1 MIIVENGIQDKK
13 LEELEQK
20 NSDELE
26 SLERLIILFEDIK
39 NIENS
44 NLDYA
49 KEILNDVKFKEF
61 LILGN
66 LGILCKAYFES
77 YYETK
82 IKQTQ
87 NLKKIID
94 IMKFRSYSKT
104 YNDNNDFVIINDCR
118 NLSNVSEN
126 INSQKYIGK
135 KEVLEI
141 IDSMKLI
148 NEFNNDYN
156 NNYIRIIGKELDKLK
171 KIESLNDLDL
181 LKGIK
186 EEKIIFEIKLEEIC
200 ENGLETEEFNF
211 IKNKLLSDNSNE
223 QKYINWTIN
232 CLNKYRSKLTIIEE
246 KVYNSFKILFEII
259 FTKLSENKL
268 YQSFDLAIILIQ
280 TFSKK
285 NGNEE
290 SENILLEEEFKN
302 NKIFQNSD
310 LWLNLII
317 QKSKDLFE
325 KINEESKD
333 NKENKDNTDNITYI
347 KENIE
352 SILVSYIFTMKDFNI
367 DDITKRDVIEKFCT
381 NEEYIKY
388 NFNIDELMSYPTD

>member
-1 MIIVENGIQDKK
+1 MIIVENEIQDKK
-13 LEELEQK
+13 IEELEQK
-20 NSDELE
+20 NTEELE

-44 NLDYA
+44 NLDYV

-61 LILGN
+61 LIIGN
-66 LGILCKAYFES
+66 LGNLCKAYFES

-94 IMKFRSYSKT
+94 IMKFKSYSKP
-104 YNDNNDFVIINDCR
+104 NNENNDFVIINDCR
-118 NLSNVSEN
+118 NLSNLSEN
-126 INSQKYIGK
+126 VNSQKYIGK
-135 KEVLEI
+135 KDVLEI
-141 IDSMKLI
+141 INSMSLI

-156 NNYIRIIGKELDKLK
+156 NNYIKIIGKEIDKLK
-171 KIESLNDLDL
+171 KIESLNDLDI

-200 ENGLETEEFNF
+200 ENGLESEEFN
-211 IKNKLLSDNSNE
+211 IVKNLLLNDNSNE

-232 CLNKYRSKLTIIEE
+232 YLNKYRSKLSIIEE
-246 KVYNSFKILFEII
+246 KVYNSFKILFDII
-259 FTKLSENKL
+259 FNKLSEKKL

-285 NGNEE
+285 KDNED
-290 SENILLEEEFKN
+290 NNVLLEEEFKEN
-302 NKIFQNSD
+302 IIFQNTD
-310 LWLNLII
+310 LWINLII
-317 QKSKDLFE
+317 QKSNDLFE
-325 KINEESKD
+325 KINEEAKD
-333 NKENKDNTDNITYI
+333 NKENKDNIDNVTYI

-352 SILVSYIFTMKDFNI
+352 PILVSYIFTMKDFNI
-367 DDITKRDVIEKFCT
+367 DDKTKREVIEKFCK
-381 NEEYIKY
+381 NEEYSKF
-388 NFNIDELMSYPTD
+388 NFNIDELMSYLAA

>member
-1 MIIVENGIQDKK
+1 MIIVENEIQDKK

-20 NSDELE
+20 NTEELE

-44 NLDYA
+44 NLDYV

-61 LILGN
+61 LIIGN
-66 LGILCKAYFES
+66 LGNLCKAYFES

-94 IMKFRSYSKT
+94 IMKFKSYSKP
-104 YNDNNDFVIINDCR
+104 NNENNDFVIINDCR

-135 KEVLEI
+135 KDVLEI
-141 IDSMKLI
+141 INSMSLI

-156 NNYIRIIGKELDKLK
+156 NNYIKIIGKEIDKLK
-171 KIESLNDLDL
+171 KIESLNDLDI

-200 ENGLETEEFNF
+200 ENGLESEEFN
-211 IKNKLLSDNSNE
+211 IVKNLLLNDNSNE

-232 CLNKYRSKLTIIEE
+232 YLNKYRSKLSIIEE
-246 KVYNSFKILFEII
+246 KVYNSFKILFDII
-259 FTKLSENKL
+259 FNKLSEKKL

-285 NGNEE
+285 KDNED
-290 SENILLEEEFKN
+290 NNVLLEEEFKEN
-302 NKIFQNSD
+302 IIFQNTD
-310 LWLNLII
+310 LWINLII
-317 QKSKDLFE
+317 QKSNDLFE
-325 KINEESKD
+325 KINEEAKD
-333 NKENKDNTDNITYI
+333 NKENKDNIDNVTYI

-352 SILVSYIFTMKDFNI
+352 PILVSYIFTMKDFNI
-367 DDITKRDVIEKFCT
+367 DDKTKREVIEKFCK
-381 NEEYIKY
+381 NEEYAKF
-388 NFNIDELMSYPTD
+388 NFNIDELMSYLAA

>member
-1 MIIVENGIQDKK
+1 MIIVENEIQDKK

-20 NSDELE
+20 NTEELE

-44 NLDYA
+44 NLDYV

-61 LILGN
+61 LIIGN
-66 LGILCKAYFES
+66 LGNLCKAYFES

-94 IMKFRSYSKT
+94 IMKFKSYSKP
-104 YNDNNDFVIINDCR
+104 NNENNDFVIINDCR
-118 NLSNVSEN
+118 NLSNLSEN
-126 INSQKYIGK
+126 VNSQKYIGK
-135 KEVLEI
+135 KDVLEI
-141 IDSMKLI
+141 INSMSLI

-156 NNYIRIIGKELDKLK
+156 NNYIKIIGKEIDKLK
-171 KIESLNDLDL
+171 KIESLNDLDI
-181 LKGIK
+181 LKGIR

-200 ENGLETEEFNF
+200 ENGLESEEFN
-211 IKNKLLSDNSNE
+211 IVKNLLLNDNSNE

-232 CLNKYRSKLTIIEE
+232 YLNKYRSKLSIIEE
-246 KVYNSFKILFEII
+246 KVYNSFKILFDII
-259 FTKLSENKL
+259 FNKLSEKKL

-285 NGNEE
+285 KDNED
-290 SENILLEEEFKN
+290 NNVLLEEEFKEN
-302 NKIFQNSD
+302 IIFQNTD
-310 LWLNLII
+310 LWINLII
-317 QKSKDLFE
+317 QKSNDLFE
-325 KINEESKD
+325 KINEEAKD
-333 NKENKDNTDNITYI
+333 NKENKDNIDNVTYI

-352 SILVSYIFTMKDFNI
+352 PILVSYIFTMKDFNI
-367 DDITKRDVIEKFCT
+367 DDKTKREVIEKFCK
-381 NEEYIKY
+381 NEEYAKF
-388 NFNIDELMSYPTD
+388 NFNIDELMSYLAA

>member
-1 MIIVENGIQDKK
+1 MIIVENEIQDKK
-13 LEELEQK
+13 IEELEQK
-20 NSDELE
+20 NTEELE

-44 NLDYA
+44 NLDYV

-61 LILGN
+61 LIIGN
-66 LGILCKAYFES
+66 LGNLCKAYFES

-94 IMKFRSYSKT
+94 IMKFKSYSKP
-104 YNDNNDFVIINDCR
+104 NNENNDFVIINDCR
-118 NLSNVSEN
+118 NLSNLSEN

-135 KEVLEI
+135 KDVLEI
-141 IDSMKLI
+141 INSMSLI

-156 NNYIRIIGKELDKLK
+156 NNYIKIIGKEIDKLK
-171 KIESLNDLDL
+171 KIESLNDLDI

-200 ENGLETEEFNF
+200 ENGLESEEFN
-211 IKNKLLSDNSNE
+211 IVKNLLLNDNSNE

-232 CLNKYRSKLTIIEE
+232 YLNKYRSKLSIIEE
-246 KVYNSFKILFEII
+246 KVYNSFKILFDII
-259 FTKLSENKL
+259 FNKLSEKKL

-285 NGNEE
+285 KDNED
-290 SENILLEEEFKN
+290 NNVLLEEEFKEN
-302 NKIFQNSD
+302 IIFQNTD
-310 LWLNLII
+310 LWINLII
-317 QKSKDLFE
+317 QKSNDLFE
-325 KINEESKD
+325 KINEEAKD
-333 NKENKDNTDNITYI
+333 NKENKDNIDNVTYI

-352 SILVSYIFTMKDFNI
+352 PILVSYIFTMKDFNI
-367 DDITKRDVIEKFCT
+367 DDKTKREVIEKFCK
-381 NEEYIKY
+381 NEEYAKF
-388 NFNIDELMSYPTD
+388 NFNIDELMSYLAA

>member
-1 MIIVENGIQDKK
+1 MIIVENEIQDKK

-20 NSDELE
+20 NTEELE

-44 NLDYA
+44 NLDYV
-49 KEILNDVKFKEF
+49 KEILNNVKFKEF
-61 LILGN
+61 LIIGN
-66 LGILCKAYFES
+66 LGNLCKAYFES

-94 IMKFRSYSKT
+94 IMKFKSYSKP
-104 YNDNNDFVIINDCR
+104 NNENNDFVIINDCR
-118 NLSNVSEN
+118 NLSNLSEN
-126 INSQKYIGK
+126 VNSQKYIGK
-135 KEVLEI
+135 KDVLEI
-141 IDSMKLI
+141 INSMSLI

-156 NNYIRIIGKELDKLK
+156 NNYIKIIGKEIDKLK
-171 KIESLNDLDL
+171 KIESLNDLDI

-200 ENGLETEEFNF
+200 ENGLESEEFN
-211 IKNKLLSDNSNE
+211 IVKNLLLNDNSNE

-232 CLNKYRSKLTIIEE
+232 YLNKYRSKLSIIEE
-246 KVYNSFKILFEII
+246 KVYNSFKILFDII
-259 FTKLSENKL
+259 FNKLSEKKL

-285 NGNEE
+285 KDNED
-290 SENILLEEEFKN
+290 NNVLLEEEFKEN
-302 NKIFQNSD
+302 IIFQNTD
-310 LWLNLII
+310 LWINLII
-317 QKSKDLFE
+317 QKSNDLFE
-325 KINEESKD
+325 KINEEAKD
-333 NKENKDNTDNITYI
+333 NKENKDNIDNVTYI

-352 SILVSYIFTMKDFNI
+352 PILVSYIFTMKDFNI
-367 DDITKRDVIEKFCT
+367 DDKTKREVIEKFCK
-381 NEEYIKY
+381 NEEYAKF
-388 NFNIDELMSYPTD
+388 NFNIDELMSYLAA

>member
-1 MIIVENGIQDKK
+1 MIIVENEIQDKI

-20 NSDELE
+20 NAEELE

-44 NLDYA
+44 NLDYV

-61 LILGN
+61 LIIGN
-66 LGILCKAYFES
+66 LGNLCKAYFES

-82 IKQTQ
+82 IKQIQ

-94 IMKFRSYSKT
+94 IMKFKSYSKSK
-104 YNDNNDFVIINDCR
+104 NDNNDFVIINDCR
-118 NLSNVSEN
+118 NLSNDSEN
-126 INSQKYIGK
+126 INNQKYIGK
-135 KEVLEI
+135 KDVLEI
-141 IDSMKLI
+141 IDSIPLI
-148 NEFNNDYN
+148 NQFNNDYN
-156 NNYIRIIGKELDKLK
+156 NNYIKIIGKEIDKLK
-171 KIESLNDLDL
+171 KIEGLNDLDL

-200 ENGLETEEFNF
+200 ENGLETEEFN
-211 IKNKLLSDNSNE
+211 IVKNKLLNDNSNE

-232 CLNKYRSKLTIIEE
+232 YLNNYRSKLSVIEE
-246 KVYNSFKILFEII
+246 KVFDSFKILFEII
-259 FTKLSENKL
+259 FNKLSEKKL
-268 YQSFDLAIILIQ
+268 YQSFDLAIILTQ

-285 NGNEE
+285 NDKKF
-290 SENILLEEEFKN
+290 LLEEEFKN

-317 QKSKDLFE
+317 QKGKDFIEE
-325 KINEESKD
+325 KNEEPQD
-333 NKENKDNTDNITYI
+333 NKENKNNIDNVNYF

-352 SILVSYIFTMKDFNI
+352 SMLIGYIFTMKGFNI
-367 DDITKRDVIEKFCT
+367 DDKTRREIIEKFCK
-381 NEEYIKY
+381 NEEYEKF

>member
-1 MIIVENGIQDKK
+1 MIIVENEIQDKK

-20 NSDELE
+20 NTEELE

-44 NLDYA
+44 NLDYV

-61 LILGN
+61 LIIGN
-66 LGILCKAYFES
+66 LGNLCKAYFES

-94 IMKFRSYSKT
+94 IMKFKSYSKP
-104 YNDNNDFVIINDCR
+104 NNENNDFVIINDCR
-118 NLSNVSEN
+118 NLSNLSEN
-126 INSQKYIGK
+126 VNSQKYIGK
-135 KEVLEI
+135 KDVLEI
-141 IDSMKLI
+141 INSMSLI

-156 NNYIRIIGKELDKLK
+156 NNYIKIIGKEIDKLK
-171 KIESLNDLDL
+171 KIESLNDLDI

-200 ENGLETEEFNF
+200 ENGLESEEFN
-211 IKNKLLSDNSNE
+211 IVKNLLLNDNSNE

-232 CLNKYRSKLTIIEE
+232 YLNKYRSKLSIIEE
-246 KVYNSFKILFEII
+246 KVYNSFKILFDII
-259 FTKLSENKL
+259 FNKLSEKKL

-285 NGNEE
+285 KDNED
-290 SENILLEEEFKN
+290 NNVLLEEEFKEN
-302 NKIFQNSD
+302 IIFQNTD
-310 LWLNLII
+310 LWINLII
-317 QKSKDLFE
+317 QKSNDLFE
-325 KINEESKD
+325 KINEEAKD
-333 NKENKDNTDNITYI
+333 NKENKDNIDNVTYI

-352 SILVSYIFTMKDFNI
+352 PILVSYIFTMKDFNI
-367 DDITKRDVIEKFCT
+367 DDKTKREVIEKFCK
-381 NEEYIKY
+381 NEEYAKF
-388 NFNIDELMSYPTD
+388 NFNIDELMSYLAA

>member
-1 MIIVENGIQDKK
+1 MIIVENEIQDKK

-20 NSDELE
+20 NSEELE
-26 SLERLIILFEDIK
+26 TLERLIILFEDIK

-44 NLDYA
+44 NLDYV

-61 LILGN
+61 LIIGN
-66 LGILCKAYFES
+66 LGNLCKAYFES

-94 IMKFRSYSKT
+94 IMKFKSYSKP
-104 YNDNNDFVIINDCR
+104 NNENNDFVIINDCR
-118 NLSNVSEN
+118 NLSNLSEN
-126 INSQKYIGK
+126 VNSQKYIGK
-135 KEVLEI
+135 KDVLEI
-141 IDSMKLI
+141 INSMSLI

-156 NNYIRIIGKELDKLK
+156 NNYIKIIGKEIDKLK
-171 KIESLNDLDL
+171 KIESLNDLDI

-200 ENGLETEEFNF
+200 ENGLESEEFN
-211 IKNKLLSDNSNE
+211 IVKNLLLNDNSNE

-232 CLNKYRSKLTIIEE
+232 YLNKYRSKLSIIEE
-246 KVYNSFKILFEII
+246 KVYNSFKILFDII
-259 FTKLSENKL
+259 FNKLSEKKL

-285 NGNEE
+285 KDNED
-290 SENILLEEEFKN
+290 NNVLLEEEFKEN
-302 NKIFQNSD
+302 IIFQNTD
-310 LWLNLII
+310 LWINLII
-317 QKSKDLFE
+317 QKSNDLFE
-325 KINEESKD
+325 KINEEAKD
-333 NKENKDNTDNITYI
+333 NKENKDNIDNVTYI

-352 SILVSYIFTMKDFNI
+352 PILVSYIFTMKDFNI
-367 DDITKRDVIEKFCT
+367 DDKTKREVIEKFCK
-381 NEEYIKY
+381 NEEYAKF
-388 NFNIDELMSYPTD
+388 NFNIDELMSYLAA

>member
-1 MIIVENGIQDKK
+1 MIIVENEIQDKI

-20 NSDELE
+20 NTEELE

-44 NLDYA
+44 NLDYV
-49 KEILNDVKFKEF
+49 KEILNDIKFKEF
-61 LILGN
+61 LIIGN
-66 LGILCKAYFES
+66 LGNLCKAYFES

-94 IMKFRSYSKT
+94 IMKFKSYSKSN
-104 YNDNNDFVIINDCR
+104 NDNNDFVIINDCR

-126 INSQKYIGK
+126 INIQKYIGK
-135 KEVLEI
+135 KDVLEI
-141 IDSMKLI
+141 IDSIPLI
-148 NEFNNDYN
+148 NQFNNDYN
-156 NNYIRIIGKELDKLK
+156 NNYIKIIGKEIDKIK
-171 KIESLNDLDL
+171 KIEGLNDLDL

-200 ENGLETEEFNF
+200 ENGLETEEFN
-211 IKNKLLSDNSNE
+211 IVKNKLLNDNSNE

-232 CLNKYRSKLTIIEE
+232 YLNNYRSKLSVIEE
-246 KVYNSFKILFEII
+246 KVFDSFKILFEII
-259 FTKLSENKL
+259 FNKLSEKKL
-268 YQSFDLAIILIQ
+268 YQSFDLAIILTQ

-285 NGNEE
+285 NDKKF
-290 SENILLEEEFKN
+290 LLEEEFKN

-317 QKSKDLFE
+317 QKGKDFIEE
-325 KINEESKD
+325 KNEEPQD
-333 NKENKDNTDNITYI
+333 NKENKNNIDNVNYF

-352 SILVSYIFTMKDFNI
+352 SMLIGYIFTMKGFNI
-367 DDITKRDVIEKFCT
+367 DDKTRREIIEKFCK
-381 NEEYIKY
+381 NEEYEKF

>member
-1 MIIVENGIQDKK
+1 MIIVENEIQDKK
-13 LEELEQK
+13 IEELEQK
-20 NSDELE
+20 NTEELE

-44 NLDYA
+44 NLDYV

-61 LILGN
+61 LIIGN
-66 LGILCKAYFES
+66 LGNLCKAYFES

-94 IMKFRSYSKT
+94 IMKFKSYSKP
-104 YNDNNDFVIINDCR
+104 NNENNDFVIINDCR
-118 NLSNVSEN
+118 NLSNLSEN
-126 INSQKYIGK
+126 VNSQKYIGK
-135 KEVLEI
+135 KDVLEI
-141 IDSMKLI
+141 INSMSLI

-156 NNYIRIIGKELDKLK
+156 NNYIKIIGKEIDKLK
-171 KIESLNDLDL
+171 KIESLNDLDI

-200 ENGLETEEFNF
+200 ENGLESEEFN
-211 IKNKLLSDNSNE
+211 IVKNLLLNDNSNE

-232 CLNKYRSKLTIIEE
+232 YLNKYRSKLSIIEE
-246 KVYNSFKILFEII
+246 KVYNSFKILFDII
-259 FTKLSENKL
+259 FNKLSEKKL

-285 NGNEE
+285 KDNED
-290 SENILLEEEFKN
+290 NNVLLEEEFKEN
-302 NKIFQNSD
+302 IIFQNTD
-310 LWLNLII
+310 LWINLII
-317 QKSKDLFE
+317 QKSNDLFE
-325 KINEESKD
+325 KINEEAKD
-333 NKENKDNTDNITYI
+333 NKENKDNIDNVTYI

-352 SILVSYIFTMKDFNI
+352 PILVSYIFTMKDFNI
-367 DDITKRDVIEKFCT
+367 DDKTKREVIEKFCK
-381 NEEYIKY
+381 NEEYAKF
-388 NFNIDELMSYPTD
+388 NFNIDELMSYLAA

>member
-1 MIIVENGIQDKK
+1 MIIVENEIQDKK

-20 NSDELE
+20 NAEELE

-49 KEILNDVKFKEF
+49 KEILNEVKFKEF
-61 LILGN
+61 LIIGN
-66 LGILCKAYFES
+66 LGNLCKAYFES

-94 IMKFRSYSKT
+94 IMKFKSYSKP
-104 YNDNNDFVIINDCR
+104 NNENNDFVIINDCR
-118 NLSNVSEN
+118 NLSNASEN
-126 INSQKYIGK
+126 VNGQKYIGK
-135 KEVLEI
+135 KDVLEI
-141 IDSMKLI
+141 INSMPLI

-156 NNYIRIIGKELDKLK
+156 NNYIKIIGKEIDKLK
-171 KIESLNDLDL
+171 KIESLNDLDM

-200 ENGLETEEFNF
+200 ENGLESEEFN
-211 IKNKLLSDNSNE
+211 IVKNLFLNDNSNE

-232 CLNKYRSKLTIIEE
+232 YLNKYRSKLSIIEE
-246 KVYNSFKILFEII
+246 KVYNSFKILFDII
-259 FTKLSENKL
+259 FNKLSEKKL

-280 TFSKK
+280 TISKK
-285 NGNEE
+285 QDNED
-290 SENILLEEEFKN
+290 NILLEEEFKGN
-302 NKIFQNSD
+302 IIFQNTD
-310 LWLNLII
+310 LWINLII
-317 QKSKDLFE
+317 QKGNDIIE
-325 KINEESKD
+325 KKIEEAKD
-333 NKENKDNTDNITYI
+333 NKENKNNLDNITYI

-352 SILVSYIFTMKDFNI
+352 PMLVGYITTMKDFNI
-367 DDITKRDVIEKFCT
+367 DDKSKKEVIEKFCK
-381 NEEYIKY
+381 NEEYAKF
-388 NFNIDELMSYPTD
+388 NFNIDELMSYLAA